1 MWELTAIGTPY
12 PGNSLGFRL
21 EKNTFAVLKNIQS
34 ESQTKNKLFPLP
46 CGPVLLR
53 RIPFLLT
60 AVERASSSVFRVHVH
75 RGLNRNSSPPRP
87 HAPVSRNQMADLRGP
102 VRDGIVLH
110 KRTRHACTRARRQYV
125 FCIVRT
131 HGRWRTINKLQ
142 IIKKKTDENIQLDGA
157 VVRTKRTERL
167 LP

>member
-87 HAPVSRNQMADLRGP
+87 HAPVSKWPICVAP
-102 VRDGIVLH
+102 SATVLYYTNEH
-110 KRTRHACTRARRQYV
+110 DTRAHEHDGSTCFV
-125 FCIVRT
+125 SSART
-131 HGRWRTINKLQ
+131 ADGGR
-142 IIKKKTDENIQLDGA
+142 
-157 VVRTKRTERL
+157 
-167 LP
+167 